1 MEINNYFVHYH
12 KMILNV
18 LLVIILIILLCFY
31 YVIWYW
37 VKSKLHTK
45 QIDTSE
51 VVPTT
56 YPDLPVVTK
65 DNTIPYTIVL
75 TTDNISKVPIYI
87 WNQYKQLAKEY
98 TLLVFDDTKCE
109 QFLRKFYG
117 EIAVDKFNSM
127 KWGAHKADLF
137 RYAYL
142 YLFGGC
148 YFDIKTLLQM
158 PIKEIVKHD
167 KPNICY
173 MVYTPTSK
181 NIYNGIICTSPN
193 NSYIGDMFNYIIYT
207 DITNY
212 MQICKYSATLLSTY
226 LNKKSLSTREYKM
239 TNNFVLD
246 LWHEIFVNA
255 YKYCNNK
262 KDRYN
267 LCSVCTNSRNQ
278 ILFRVRDPTYPW

>member
-1 MEINNYFVHYH
+1 
-12 KMILNV
+12 MILNV
-18 LLVIILIILLCFY
+18 LMVIALIILLVFY
-31 YVIWYW
+31 YVVWYW
-37 VKSKLHTK
+37 ANSTLDTKLLHTPEHA
-45 QIDTSE
+45 THYT

-65 DNTIPYTIVL
+65 ANTIPYTIVL
-75 TTDNISKVPIYI
+75 TTNDISKVPIYI

-98 TLLVFDDTKCE
+98 TLLVFDDAKCE
-109 QFLRKFYG
+109 KFLQKFYG
-117 EIAVDKFNSM
+117 QIAVDKFNGM

-142 YLFGGC
+142 YLYGGC

-158 PIKEIVKHD
+158 PLKEIVKHD
-167 KPNICY
+167 KPNMCY

-193 NSYIGDMFNYIIYT
+193 NSYIGDMFNYIIYN
-207 DITNY
+207 DITKY
-212 MQICKYSATLLSTY
+212 MQICEYSAKLLSVY
-226 LNKKSLSTREYKM
+226 LSKKFSTREYKM

-255 YKYCNNK
+255 YQFCNNK

-267 LCSVCTNSRNQ
+267 LCSVCTDSRNR